1 MHIYTVKE
9 EKMGK
14 LDKVMHNF
22 DRLESIKIIC
32 IIELKNTTAKIE
44 NSLGS
49 FKSLD

>member
-1 MHIYTVKE
+1 MHTYTVKE

-22 DRLESIKIIC
+22 DRLESIKIC